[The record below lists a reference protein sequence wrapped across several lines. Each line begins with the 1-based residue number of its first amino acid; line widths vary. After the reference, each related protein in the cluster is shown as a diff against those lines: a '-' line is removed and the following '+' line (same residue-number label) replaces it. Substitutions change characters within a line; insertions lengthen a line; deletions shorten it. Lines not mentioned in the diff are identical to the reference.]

1 MNTPSL
7 KLLLAL
13 GICAPALPAD
23 AETAYFAGGCFWCVE
38 SDMDHVKGVTS
49 TISGYAGG
57 TLADPTYGN
66 HEGHAEAVKVEFDP
80 KVIGYEELAA
90 IFLRSIDVTDQDGQF
105 CDRGSSYR
113 PVLFPR
119 GKNQE
124 NAALKA
130 LVDAEKDLGAKLS
143 VPVEPF
149 TTFYPAE
156 DYHQDYY
163 LGQSLRLT
171 RFGPVAQSEAYKLYR
186 EGCGRDERVKAVWG
200 DKAYEGIEKHS
211 G

>member
-1 MNTPSL
+1 MNAPTL
-7 KLLLAL
+7 KLFLAL
-13 GICAPALPAD
+13 GLSVMAAPSH

-57 TLADPTYGN
+57 KMADPTYEN
-66 HEGHAEAVKVEFDP
+66 HEGYTEAVKVEFDP
-80 KVIGYEELAA
+80 KVISYGELSA
-90 IFLRSIDVTDQDGQF
+90 IFLRSIDVTDAEGQF
-105 CDRGSSYR
+105 CDRGASYR
-113 PVLFPR
+113 PALFPQ
-119 GKNQE
+119 GKDQE
-124 NAALKA
+124 QAAAKS
-130 LVDAEKDLGAKLS
+130 VQDASADLGAKIA

-149 TTFYPAE
+149 TTFYAAE

-163 LGQSLRLT
+163 LGQKLRLT

-186 EGCGRDERVKAVWG
+186 EGCGRDERVKQVWG
-200 DKAYEGIEKHS
+200 DKAHMGIEKHS

>member
-1 MNTPSL
+1 MNAPIL
-7 KLLLAL
+7 KLFLAL
-13 GICAPALPAD
+13 AVSASALPAK

-38 SDMDHVKGVTS
+38 SDMDSVKGVTS

-57 TLADPTYGN
+57 ALADPTYQN

-80 KVIGYEELAA
+80 SVVSYSDLTA
-90 IFLRSIDVTDQDGQF
+90 IFLRSIDVTDAGGQF

-113 PVLFPR
+113 PVLFPQ
-119 GKNQE
+119 GKEQE
-124 NAALKA
+124 SAALKA
-130 LVDAEKDLGAKLS
+130 LKDAEKDLGSTIA
-143 VPVEPF
+143 VPSEPF

-171 RFGPVAQSEAYKLYR
+171 RFGPVAQSKAYKLYR

-200 DKAYEGIEKHS
+200 DKAYMGIEKHS